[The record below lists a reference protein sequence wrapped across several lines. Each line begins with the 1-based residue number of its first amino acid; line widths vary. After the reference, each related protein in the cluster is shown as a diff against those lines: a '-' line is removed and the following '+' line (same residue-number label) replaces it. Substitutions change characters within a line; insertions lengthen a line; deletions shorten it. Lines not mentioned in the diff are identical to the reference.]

1 VHMQLFRQWNII
13 YEVQVVRTLKV
24 LYNASKKDTALKYL
38 SFIFLVM
45 SLILRV
51 LPNDLYIFRLFM
63 FTNAT

>member
-1 VHMQLFRQWNII
+1 MQLFRQWNII

-24 LYNASKKDTALKYL
+24 LYNASKIDTALKYL
-38 SFIFLVM
+38 SFIFLMM

-63 FTNAT
+63 FTSAT

>member
-1 VHMQLFRQWNII
+1 MQLFRQWNII